1 MNSNNLETESLLA
14 ESEHQLSD
22 DVALEIVSVSHS
34 YDGERFALDDV
45 SIKIQ

>member
-1 MNSNNLETESLLA
+1 MNSHNLETESLLA

-22 DVALEIVSVSHS
+22 AAALQIVNVSHS